1 MLLFKLFYPLTSRS
15 IKSLF
20 MALLII
26 FNSAFTYAEPKA
38 TIDAATDLA
47 DKSKPGPHFLICGAT
62 NQAGLQNSFSKTILK
77 LAMLEKKLKAFTDMT
92 CSVSAVDIFLSSSI
106 SNHCSG
112 LSGHGSAGCSQDLGN
127 QSTLAKNAKAKEC
140 KDLEND
146 IEIAEKDVLKVRDTE
161 RQNCITHATFF
172 KSRDLVSCKET
183 VNQDY
188 AHNLNACAQFG
199 HEVQTKAEKL
209 LAFAQEHWIA
219 IAGLLT
225 VVGGGAIALSS
236 AGKKASDDLTTNPM
250 ANATDPKN
258 TVTPP
263 PQQTAETATS
273 TADATPTF
281 QRPSDQAYCQ
291 NSIRPVECFVTP
303 ACDLTCAAARYG
315 VDNYGGMA
323 SDTRMIDKNGKIVDP
338 TTTRARNPGAPANT
352 ASSAGSGGGSSSKS
366 GSGPGEIAN
375 SNTESAANEPI
386 TTRNARSF
394 DYDDSGFGSGRG
406 FGSDSDSLGRDPA
419 TASARSLALM
429 QGVQAKDLAA
439 AATGPVLQSKENIFN
454 LIFEASRTQCVRDLV
469 DCSGN

>member
-1 MLLFKLFYPLTSRS
+1 MLLFKFIDAATFRH

-20 MALLII
+20 MSLLII
-26 FNSAFTYAEPKA
+26 FNSVSTYAEANVEAASDSVDKTKA
-38 TIDAATDLA
+38 A
-47 DKSKPGPHFLICGAT
+47 PHFLICGAT
-62 NQAGLQNSFSKTILK
+62 NHAGLQNSFSKTNLK
-77 LAMLEKKLKAFTDMT
+77 LSVLEKKLKTFTDLE
-92 CSVSAVDIFLSSSI
+92 CSVSAIDIFLSSSI
-106 SNHCSG
+106 SSHCSSP
-112 LSGHGSAGCSQDLGN
+112 SGQGSAGCSQDLGN
-127 QSTLAKNAKAKEC
+127 QSVLAKNAKAKEC

-146 IEIAEKDVLKVRDTE
+146 IEIAEKEVLKVRDTE
-161 RQNCITHATFF
+161 RQECIKHANFF
-172 KSRDLVSCKET
+172 KSRDQESCKET
-183 VNQDY
+183 VNQNY

-199 HEVQTKAEKL
+199 QDVQTKAEKI

-225 VVGGGAIALSS
+225 VVGGGAIALSRS
-236 AGKKASDDLTTNPM
+236 GKKASDDLTTNPT
-250 ANATDPKN
+250 ANATDPKLAAN
-258 TVTPP
+258 TTPP
-263 PQQTAETATS
+263 PTQNAESSIPAEV
-273 TADATPTF
+273 TPTF

-291 NSIRPVECFVTP
+291 NSLKPVECFVTP

-323 SDTRMIDKNGKIVDP
+323 SDTRMIDKNGGIVDP
-338 TTTRARNPGAPANT
+338 TTAKSRNPGASANT
-352 ASSAGSGGGSSSKS
+352 ASATGGGGGSSSKS

-386 TTRNARSF
+386 TTRNARTF

-406 FGSDSDSLGRDPA
+406 FGSDSDSSGRDPA
-419 TASARSLALM
+419 TTSARSLALM